1 MAIAE
6 LAIDLWN
13 FDINKEILGIFDE
26 ETNESSEEEEE
37 EVDMTVSIFSEK
49 KQENPVEE
57 TSLDKIEEK
66 GNKEKENTTETK
78 PEENML
84 LDTNANDGFD
94 DEETTKETE
103 KNKSE
108 EEVKEEDLLNEFK
121 EAPLNQDIKDVIS
134 QISSKEKNRNIH
146 KEREPKKKTLSRFRS
161 NREEEQI
168 NNILNIVNGNW
179 RGKNQ
184 KKPVK
189 NFI

>member
-103 KNKSE
+103 KNKPE